1 MIPPAPL
8 RRRLAMDAR
17 GMALVEFAILLPV
30 MLTLF
35 LGGFQ
40 LSQASACKRRVTI
53 TARTLSDLVS
63 QYQTMTVS
71 DVTAVLN
78 ASAQIMAP
86 YDIAPMKS
94 RVSMIKV
101 DNNRAVTVMW
111 SEANNDTA
119 LVNGA
124 SYAGLPDAMKIANS
138 YYVLGEVTY
147 NYNPPLG
154 RFSYPMTFTQTLF
167 MVPRKSA
174 YVDCPSC

>member
-1 MIPPAPL
+1 MILPAPL
-8 RRRLAMDAR
+8 LRRLATDAR

-63 QYQTMTVS
+63 QYQAMAVS
-71 DVTAVLN
+71 DVTTVLD

-86 YDIAPMKS
+86 FDTSAMKS

-101 DNNRAVTVMW
+101 DGNRAVTVMW
-111 SEANNDTA
+111 SEARNDTA

-124 SYAGLPDAMKIANS
+124 AYTGLPDAMKIANS

-147 NYNPPLG
+147 NYSPVSG
-154 RFSYPMTFTQTLF
+154 RFAYPMTFTQTLF

-174 YVDCPSC
+174 YVDCPTC